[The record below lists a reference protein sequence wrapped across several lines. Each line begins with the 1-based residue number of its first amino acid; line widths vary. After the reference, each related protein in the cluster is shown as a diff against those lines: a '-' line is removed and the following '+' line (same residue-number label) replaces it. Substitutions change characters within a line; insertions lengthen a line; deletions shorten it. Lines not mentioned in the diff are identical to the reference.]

1 MFPESP
7 LYGGPEACHT
17 SWVRVRLKVEDVA
30 GSEETSCHDYEGGI
44 YAALESEGGRC
55 THGAG
60 AAVGFWPIPPL
71 CEQVLEKNNRRVPLP
86 RHPMCAA
93 QWCGVGCSE
102 APEPGHPSQGG
113 EINLGVVTSVSKSH
127 SASHEGG
134 PGCRDPFP
142 GLLND

>member
-1 MFPESP
+1 M
-7 LYGGPEACHT
+7 
-17 SWVRVRLKVEDVA
+17 A

-60 AAVGFWPIPPL
+60 AVVGFWPIPLL

-86 RHPMCAA
+86 DTPCVLLSD
-93 QWCGVGCSE
+93 VGWD
-102 APEPGHPSQGG
+102 AVKQQSQGIPARER
-113 EINLGVVTSVSKSH
+113 EINLGVVTSVSRSH
-127 SASHEGG
+127 FASHEGG